1 MSVSS
6 PADDHPVRRDREEF
20 KVSNLSSEPQA
31 QAVSSRTSSRSR
43 GPAGTLT
50 APSAHGPA
58 GGPSAGG
65 DGLQAATPRR
75 RPAVVLLSVLTALWL
90 AAQLAAGLAMKVHT
104 WPVAGFPMFSEKRPV
119 VSERRLEAR
128 TRSGRLVVVKPADF
142 GLTDLQ
148 FLNHL
153 RGMVS
158 ETGMVKPKAV
168 DRLGRLASAW
178 NRRHPDDPAVSMT
191 FTHVVYPL
199 PYGTPPRPPRV
210 VRWSAP

>member
-1 MSVSS
+1 VSTTS
-6 PADDHPVRRDREEF
+6 SNVQDSQTTTRRAPAPGRSAR
-20 KVSNLSSEPQA
+20 
-31 QAVSSRTSSRSR
+31 AVS
-43 GPAGTLT
+43 
-50 APSAHGPA
+50 
-58 GGPSAGG
+58 
-65 DGLQAATPRR
+65 PRR
-75 RPAVVLLSVLTALWL
+75 RSILVLLSAATALWL